1 MGKTGKRFFKGCRS
15 LPNQWKLKAGSIPF
29 APIGGKYVFSHYSGA
44 TGYELKMHN
53 LSRLL
58 ELSKLVTD
66 GLAIVLMNETAED
79 KLLFALLQDAYAQ
92 SRYSLD
98 FDPEEQQVTLLFSK
112 VAEFNRVGENIYRQ
126 YLAELGSA

>member
-1 MGKTGKRFFKGCRS
+1 
-15 LPNQWKLKAGSIPF
+15 
-29 APIGGKYVFSHYSGA
+29 
-44 TGYELKMHN
+44 
-53 LSRLL
+53 
-58 ELSKLVTD
+58 
-66 GLAIVLMNETAED
+66 MNETAED